1 MGESLFSWSPVI
13 SGAASLA
20 SSALGID
27 ASRRAE
33 ERAYQRNLQMMKA
46 QNDFNVNMW
55 NRTNE
60 YNAPSN
66 QMKLLKEAGIN
77 PAVFDANGGTAAA
90 SEVTAASADVPTNT
104 QIGELYKGLDP
115 SDKVIQAL
123 STDYQIQKLRTDI
136 QYQKLLNRDFQNEL
150 SAREELMETPLS
162 DHDIEYDHNG
172 NPIVTVTPGYNSY
185 QENRAMRRL
194 QIGSEGYRQQLQAD
208 ELEVYEAGM
217 PFLKKMPQQQLMHLA
232 EDIKAAALN
241 NSLLQEDVEL
251 MRKYGIS
258 PHDKDGW
265 QSFLKAILRNP
276 DAITNVIDQF
286 LPSPQAFHR
295 ISNRMRGYGYSHK
308 NPRSGSW

>member
-20 SSALGID
+20 SSAFGID

-33 ERAYQRNLQMMKA
+33 ERAYQRNLQLMKA

-55 NRTNE
+55 NKSNE
-60 YNAPSN
+60 YNAPGN

-90 SEVTAASADVPTNT
+90 SEVTAASADVPANT

-150 SAREELMETPLS
+150 SAREELMEAPLS
-162 DHDIEYDHNG
+162 DRDVEYDKNG

-217 PFLKKMPQQQLMHLA
+217 PFLKRMPQQQLRQLA

-276 DAITNVIDQF
+276 DAINNVIDQF
-286 LPSPQAFHR
+286 LPSPQTFHR

>member
-1 MGESLFSWSPVI
+1 MGDSLFSWSPVI
-13 SGAASLA
+13 SGVSSLA

-33 ERAYQRNLQMMKA
+33 ERAYQRNIQLMKA

-55 NRTNE
+55 HKSNE

-77 PAVFDANGGTAAA
+77 PAVFDANGGTSAA

-104 QIGELYKGLDP
+104 QIGDLYKGLDP

-150 SAREELMETPLS
+150 QSKEALF
-162 DHDIEYDHNG
+162 DYDENG
-172 NPIVTVTPGYNSY
+172 NLLDDYGHTSNKYFNDRLISDKGAAAALHGQHLV
-185 QENRAMRRL
+185 NRMSAN
-194 QIGSEGYRQQLQAD
+194 EA
-208 ELEVYEAGM
+208 EVYEAGM
-217 PFLKKMPQQQLMHLA
+217 PFLKQMPQQQLRSLLQ
-232 EDIKAAALN
+232 DIQTAALN
-241 NSLLQEDVEL
+241 NTLLQEDVKL

-265 QSFLKAILRNP
+265 QSFLKAVLRNP
-276 DAITNVIDQF
+276 DAINNVIDQF
-286 LPSPQAFHR
+286 LPSPEAFHR

-308 NPRSGSW
+308 NPRPGTW